1 MRAADVTK
9 ALNSRG
15 TLTMTIAVMVASA
28 LWALDIGEVNRIT
41 ADKGLVFNSPD
52 LWIADPGLSLTV
64 NIAVLLAVVGLM
76 IFVNKAYNIPRTIT
90 LIFATFFTVI
100 VSATPDLTAQL
111 CSGTVVAAV
120 IVASMAIMFS
130 TFAAPSA
137 RRRVFLI
144 FFLLSGAVAVQYA
157 FIVYLPVFILACAQ
171 MRIFTFRTV
180 LAALLG
186 IITPWWLM
194 FGSGII
200 GPADIHLPRFV
211 NVLEAAPALDT
222 VITALT
228 GALTALLSL
237 TAYMLSLL
245 KLITYNAQM
254 RACNG
259 LLSLVSFV
267 TILAMCVDFTN
278 YLAYLTLLDCCAA
291 FFLGHLFVIRNAPR
305 SWIAITAII
314 VVYYTI
320 YIWRIFA

>member
-1 MRAADVTK
+1 
-9 ALNSRG
+9 
-15 TLTMTIAVMVASA
+15 MVASA

-41 ADKGLVFNSPD
+41 ADKGLVFSSPD
-52 LWIADPGLSLTV
+52 LWIAAPGVSLAV
-64 NIAVLLAVVGLM
+64 NVVVLLAVIGLM

-90 LIFATFFTVI
+90 LIFATFFAVI

-111 CSGTVVAAV
+111 CSGS
-120 IVASMAIMFS
+120 IVAVVILLSMTLMFS

-157 FIVYLPVFILACAQ
+157 FVVYLPVFILACVQ

-186 IITPWWLM
+186 IISPWWLL
-194 FGSGII
+194 FGFGII
-200 GPADIHLPRFV
+200 TPADIHMPRFV

-228 GALTALLSL
+228 GGLTALLAL
-237 TAYMLSLL
+237 TAYVLSLL

-259 LLSLVSFV
+259 LLALVMFV
-267 TILAMCVDFTN
+267 TIVAMCVDFTN
-278 YLAYLTLLDCCAA
+278 YLAYLTLLDCCTA
-291 FFLGHLFVIRNAPR
+291 FFLGHLFVIRNASR
-305 SWIAITAII
+305 SWIAIVAII